1 MKTSTLLTAL
11 FLLAAPLPRAH
22 AAEDP
27 ASILTRAK
35 QESGGKAWDDVKTL
49 YTRAKVSTGGL
60 DGIVESWED
69 VRTGRFVA
77 TYKLG
82 PVQGADGFDGKV
94 LWTQDSSGQTRTD
107 DSGDGREG
115 AANDAYRR
123 SLSYWFPGRHKAEI
137 SYAGEKS
144 EGGRGFHVLR
154 IVPEGGRPFEMW
166 LDAQTGLADRTVEKT
181 SAVTN
186 TTFFSDYREVMG
198 LRVPFALRITNG
210 EVKYDQK
217 VAVESVQIN
226 APVDEARFRMPEAK
240 SHDFS
245 IAGGAG
251 GAGGRTSETVPFRLL
266 NNHIYIQVRI
276 GGKPL
281 QFLFDTGGLNLL
293 TPGALE
299 RLGLKAE
306 GALEMRG
313 VGEKS
318 ADTALARVP
327 EIAIGNVTLRDQVF
341 FVVPLTGLD
350 AAEGLE
356 VDGIVGYELIKR
368 FIARVEYAKG
378 RLTFILPEAFQEPAG
393 AAVVTFT
400 FDDNTPQVE
409 GELDGVK
416 GVFTIDTGSRASLTL
431 NVPFVQEH
439 GLKAKYAP
447 RVEALSGWG
456 VGGGVRSLFTRA
468 KTLKLGGVEV
478 PAPVTDFARVEKGAF
493 ANRYLAGNVGG
504 GVLRRFDVTFDYG
517 GKRMF
522 LVPNESF
529 AKTDVYDRAGLWLNR
544 DEDGFKVMD
553 VTAGGPAA
561 EAGLKAGDAVLAIDG
576 RSAKDLLLPEVRD
589 RFKTSA
595 PGTNVRMTVKSGD
608 GTRDVTLVLR
618 DLV

>member
-1 MKTSTLLTAL
+1 MKPSTLLTAI
-11 FLLAAPLPRAH
+11 FLLAAPLPQVPRAY
-22 AAEDP
+22 AEDP
-27 ASILTRAK
+27 ASILARAK
-35 QESGGKAWDDVKTL
+35 AASGGKAWNDVKTL
-49 YTRAKVSTGGL
+49 YTRVKVSTGGL
-60 DGIVESWED
+60 DGTAESWED
-69 VRTGRFVA
+69 VRTGRFVT

-94 LWTQDSSGQTRTD
+94 SWTQDSSGQTRTD

-123 SLSYWFPGRHKAEI
+123 TLSYWYPERHKAEI
-137 SYAGEKS
+137 SYAGSKT
-144 EGGRGFHVLR
+144 EGDRSFHVLR
-154 IVPEGGRPFEMW
+154 IVPEGGRPFELWM
-166 LDAQTGLADRTVEKT
+166 DARTGLADRTVEKT

-186 TTFFSDYREVMG
+186 TTFVSDYREVGG
-198 LRVPFALRITNG
+198 LRMPFALRITNG
-210 EVKYDQK
+210 EVKYDQT
-217 VAVESVQIN
+217 VAVESVQVN
-226 APVDEARFRMPEAK
+226 APVDEARFQMPQAK
-240 SHDFS
+240 SHDFT
-245 IAGGAG
+245 IADGKTA
-251 GAGGRTSETVPFRLL
+251 ETVPFRLL
-266 NNHIYIQVRI
+266 NNHVYIQVRI

-293 TPGALE
+293 TPEALE

-327 EIAIGNVTLRDQVF
+327 EIAIGGVTLRDQVF

-368 FIARVEYAKG
+368 FIATVEYAKG
-378 RLTFILPEAFQEPAG
+378 RLTFTLPEAFQAPAG
-393 AAVVTFT
+393 AAVVPFT

-409 GELDGVK
+409 GEIDGVK

-478 PAPVTDFARVEKGAF
+478 PAPVTDLALVEKGAF
-493 ANRYLAGNVGG
+493 ANKYLAGNVGG

-522 LVPNESF
+522 LAPNESF
-529 AKTDVYDRAGLWLNR
+529 SKPDTYDRAGLWLNR
-544 DEDGFKVMD
+544 NGDGFKVMD

-561 EAGLKAGDAVLAIDG
+561 EAGLKTGDAVLAIDG

-589 RFKTSA
+589 RFKASA
-595 PGTNVRMTVKSGD
+595 QGTNVRLTVKSGE

>member
-1 MKTSTLLTAL
+1 MKTPTLLTTL
-11 FLLAAPLPRAH
+11 FLLAASLPRAY
-22 AAEDP
+22 AETP
-27 ASILTRAK
+27 AEILARAK
-35 QESGGKAWDDVKTL
+35 TASGGKAWDDVKTL
-49 YTRAKVSTGGL
+49 YTRAKVATSGL

-69 VRTGRFVA
+69 LRAGRFVA

-94 LWTQDSSGQTRTD
+94 SWTQDSSGQTRTN

-123 SLSYWFPGRHKAEI
+123 SLSFWYPERHKAEI
-137 SYAGEKS
+137 SYAGEKA
-144 EGGRGFHVLR
+144 EGDRSFHVLR
-154 IVPEGGRPFEMW
+154 IIPAGGRPFEMW
-166 LDAQTGLADRTVEKT
+166 LDAKTGLADRTVEKN

-186 TTFFSDYREVMG
+186 TTFFSDYREVSG
-198 LRVPFALRITNG
+198 LRIPFALRITNG
-210 EVKYDQK
+210 ETKYDQT
-217 VAVESVQIN
+217 VAVESVQAN
-226 APVDEARFRMPEAK
+226 APVDEARFQMPEAK
-240 SHDFS
+240 SHDFA
-245 IAGGAG
+245 IVGGK
-251 GAGGRTSETVPFRLL
+251 TSETIPFRLL
-266 NNHIYIQVRI
+266 NNHVYIQVRI

-293 TPGALE
+293 TPEALE
-299 RLGLKAE
+299 RLGLEAE

-341 FVVPLTGLD
+341 FVVPLTGLEE
-350 AAEGLE
+350 AEGLE

-368 FIARVEYAKG
+368 FIARVEYAKEK
-378 RLTFILPEAFQEPAG
+378 LTFILPEAFQAPAG
-393 AAVVTFT
+393 AAVVPFT

-409 GELDGVK
+409 GEIDGVK
-416 GVFTIDTGSRASLTL
+416 GLFTIDTGSRASVTL
-431 NVPFVQEH
+431 NAPFIQKH

-456 VGGGVRSLFTRA
+456 VGGGVRSQLTRA

-478 PAPVTDFARVEKGAF
+478 PAPVTDLALVEKGAF

-522 LVPNESF
+522 LAPNESF
-529 AKTDVYDRAGLWLNR
+529 AEPDAYDRAGLWLNR
-544 DEDGFKVMD
+544 EGDGFQVMD

-561 EAGLKAGDAVLAIDG
+561 EAGLKTGDAVLAVDG
-576 RSAKDLLLPEVRD
+576 RSAKDLLLPEVRK

-595 PGTNVRMTVKSGD
+595 PGTNVRLTVKSG
-608 GTRDVTLVLR
+608 GQTRDLTLVLR